1 MTKQEARTQMKKMR
15 QELSKAER
23 EERNQRIFERLMQLE
38 CMKRAKWF
46 FPFVSYGTEVDTLP
60 MITYILE
67 NTDTKVAVPR
77 VNGKDMDFYEIQSL
91 SQLQEGYC
99 GILEPVTQDLV
110 KAEHGVMLLP
120 GLAFDVQKNRVGYG
134 GGFYDRYLE
143 SCQHT
148 DLHTVAIA
156 YDFQVVATIGAE
168 RFDRKP
174 DLLLTDKRV
183 I

>member
-1 MTKQEARTQMKKMR
+1 MTKQEARNQMKKLR
-15 QELSKAER
+15 QELSETER
-23 EERNQRIFERLMQLE
+23 EEKNQKVFDKLMQLE

-60 MITYILE
+60 IITYILE

-77 VNGKDMDFYEIQSL
+77 VAGKDMDFFEIQSL
-91 SQLQEGYC
+91 SQLREGYC
-99 GILEPVTQDLV
+99 GILEPDTKDLV

-143 SCQHT
+143 SCKHT
-148 DLHTVAIA
+148 DLYTVAIA
-156 YDFQVVATIGAE
+156 YDFQVVDHIEAE
-168 RFDRKP
+168 QFDRKP
-174 DLLLTDKRV
+174 DLLLTDKRLL
-183 I
+183 